1 MTDTAAGSPPKPG
14 SVAPTARGF
23 SPARVGAM
31 ILRYWYLLRGSW
43 PRMLELA
50 YWPTVQMIIWGLVTR
65 HLLTDS
71 DWVAQAA
78 GVLVSAVLL
87 WDVLFRGQL
96 GLSLSFLEEMWS
108 RNMGHLFVSPLRPYE
123 WVASMMAMSLIR
135 TLIGVVPAA
144 LLAIALYDTNVF
156 ALGLPLLAFFA
167 NLMIC
172 GWWMAM
178 IIVALI
184 LRLGMGAES
193 LAWLVVFLFAP
204 VSAIYYPVDVLP
216 QAFVYLAYALPPA
229 HVFEGMRGVLFGEGF
244 SYAHLGAAIGLN
256 ALYMAGA
263 AGVFLWA
270 FHDAR
275 RRGALLHQGE

>member
-1 MTDTAAGSPPKPG
+1 MRDPAPPQPA
-14 SVAPTARGF
+14 VPRRGLAT
-23 SPARVGAM
+23 ARVGAM

-43 PRMLELA
+43 PRLLELA
-50 YWPTVQMIIWGLVTR
+50 YWPTVQMILWGLVTR

-78 GVLVSAVLL
+78 GVLISAVLL

-108 RNMGHLFVSPLRPYE
+108 RNMGHLFVSPLRPHE

-135 TLIGVVPAA
+135 TVIGVVPAA
-144 LLAIALYDTNVF
+144 VLAIFLYDYNVF
-156 ALGLPLLAFFA
+156 SLGLPLLAFFA
-167 NLMIC
+167 NLLVC

-184 LRLGMGAES
+184 LRFGMGAES
-193 LAWLVVFLFAP
+193 LAWLIVFLFAP

-216 QAFVYLAYALPPA
+216 AAFQAVAYALPPA
-229 HVFEGMRGVLFGEGF
+229 HVFEGMRAVLFGEGF
-244 SYAHLGAAIGLN
+244 RVGHLAAAVGLN
-256 ALYMAGA
+256 AVYTGA
-263 AGVFLWA
+263 AAAVFLWA
-270 FHDAR
+270 FQDAR